1 MQQGTQRTA
10 LSWGQRVRTGIS
22 GRGNTMNEDEV
33 GSSTDRREMNR
44 CLIQLQYKVL
54 GGERRLQGGE
64 DMLRD
69 LKFILEAKGNCSRF

>member
-1 MQQGTQRTA
+1 
-10 LSWGQRVRTGIS
+10 
-22 GRGNTMNEDEV
+22 MNEDEV

-69 LKFILEAKGNCSRF
+69 LKFILEAKGHCSRF